1 MTNLSTN
8 SAPVEQSHSLI
19 QMIQCEKYNNL
30 SCMPQSVG
38 TVIISPLWVRR
49 GGYRGTDNELRY
61 FLNYFSL
68 LVVSVSSTLQPTH
81 ARVWMALECAFAES
95 LLYLFCRS
103 CRIDTEQLVE
113 IAHAVMPHGSVLRPL
128 LVVDS
133 AGYPRSASKHYLV
146 CNAVSKNTA

>member
-1 MTNLSTN
+1 
-8 SAPVEQSHSLI
+8 
-19 QMIQCEKYNNL
+19 
-30 SCMPQSVG
+30 MPQSVG

-95 LLYLFCRS
+95 LLDLFCRS
-103 CRIDTEQLVE
+103 CRIDTKELVK
-113 IAHAVMPHGSVLRPL
+113 IAHAVMPHGGVPRPQIG
-128 LVVDS
+128 VDTS
-133 AGYPRSASKHYLV
+133 
-146 CNAVSKNTA
+146 